1 MKKVLVAY
9 STWTS
14 ATRSVAEEIGKTF
27 AVNDI
32 EPVVSIDSD
41 VESLAGYDFI
51 VLGTSI
57 HASRIAR
64 GFRKLLKNF
73 HKELANRP
81 TAFFVVCANM
91 IEDNEE
97 NRAESLGWLEK
108 TTGKY
113 PDINP
118 VSIGLF
124 SGAVIN
130 DSREYNQLFF
140 VLRKIIDAMKEK
152 MIEEYGKS
160 DFRDWNKIRI
170 WTQEIVDS
178 IQ

>member
-9 STWTS
+9 STWTG
-14 ATRSVAEEIGKTF
+14 ATRSVAEEIGKKF

-32 EPVVSIDSD
+32 EPVVSRAVD

-57 HASRIAR
+57 HASCTVK
-64 GFRKLLKNF
+64 GFRKFLKNF
-73 HKELANRP
+73 HKELAKNP

-130 DSREYNQLFF
+130 DIREYNQLFF
-140 VLRKIIDAMKEK
+140 ILRKIIDAMKEK
-152 MIEEYGKS
+152 LVEEYGKS
-160 DFRDWNKIRI
+160 DFRDWDKIRI
-170 WTQEIVDS
+170 WAQEIVDS